1 MEYSFRSGEGNFL
14 RRTVYLWRGEGI
26 QPRASKHPA
35 WRLGRHICLLGRSWP
50 MTGETAEPLT
60 LFSAEW
66 FLCVASKMVM
76 NCRYWGLVQRPMPC
90 GERIGNHIRK
100 TGKQDGRVSGRE
112 VGENWTLNFF
122 FFFVFSSSRVAK
134 EYIIEVARMVL
145 KLLFSR

>member
-112 VGENWTLNFF
+112 SEMG
-122 FFFVFSSSRVAK
+122 K
-134 EYIIEVARMVL
+134 EKREEKNRGPWIWGNR
-145 KLLFSR
+145 